1 MPLSTVTACIF
12 QQGSWQGQ
20 CDRLLQ
26 GSKGVLDVS
35 MLVCSPIRAAAA
47 TEGRLEL
54 HFETNFKKD
63 MGGRDFF
70 GP

>member
-1 MPLSTVTACIF
+1 
-12 QQGSWQGQ
+12 
-20 CDRLLQ
+20 
-26 GSKGVLDVS
+26 

-54 HFETNFKKD
+54 HFEINFKKD
-63 MGGRDFF
+63 MGGQDFF